1 DSGGAPPSPPPPP
14 PPPPPAGPAGH
25 RGSVGPAG
33 PAAPAASADPGAPR
47 ARASRRVLAVIPA
60 RGGSKG
66 VPGKNTA
73 PVGGTPLVARAVRA
87 CRDAPTVTDVV
98 VSTDS
103 GSVAAAARAAGAHV
117 ISRPAALS
125 GDTASSE
132 AAVLHAL
139 DAFEEL
145 HSLTV
150 DVVLLVQCTSPFLT
164 AGDVESV
171 AAAVASGTADSAL
184 TAAPFHGFLWR
195 RAADGTGGGVNH
207 EASYRPR
214 RQDRPEELLETGAA
228 YAMTTAGFR
237 AARHRFFGRTLP
249 VPADPARVLEID
261 DPHDLARARL
271 LAPLFD
277 TPQGTPPDTPRT
289 ERRTPPAMTV
299 ATTEPRLRTFGPR
312 VAGPG
317 RPVYVVG
324 EIGINHNG
332 DLGTAF
338 ALIDAAVEAG
348 CDAVKF
354 QKRTP
359 EICTPRDQWDVER
372 DTPWGRMTYIDYRH
386 RVEFGEADYL
396 AIDEHC
402 AKRGIAWFASP
413 WDTEAVAFLEKFD
426 PPAHKVAS
434 ACLTD
439 DELLRTLRATG
450 RTVVLSTGMSTPRQ
464 IRHAVEVLGSDSI
477 LLCHAT
483 STYPAKAEELNL
495 RVINTLQEEY
505 PNVPIG
511 YSGHETGLQ
520 TTLAAVALGA
530 TFVER
535 HITLDRAMWGS
546 DQAASVEPGGLARL
560 VRDIRT
566 IETALGDGVKRV
578 YPSELGPMRKLRRIQ
593 GTLPAPA
600 AI

>member
-1 DSGGAPPSPPPPP
+1 M
-14 PPPPPAGPAGH
+14 
-25 RGSVGPAG
+25 
-33 PAAPAASADPGAPR
+33 
-47 ARASRRVLAVIPA
+47 RVLAVVPA

-66 VPGKNTA
+66 VPGKNLA
-73 PVGGTPLVARAVRA
+73 EVAGLPLVARAVLA
-87 CRDAPTVTDVV
+87 CRSAPTVTDVV

-103 GSVAAAARAAGAHV
+103 EAIAAAARAAGADV
-117 ISRPAALS
+117 IARPTAIS

-139 DAFEEL
+139 AAFEEL

-150 DVVLLVQCTSPFLT
+150 DVVLLVQCTSPFLAT
-164 AGDVESV
+164 SDVESV
-171 AAAVASGTADSAL
+171 AVAVASGAADSAL
-184 TAAPFHGFLWR
+184 TVAPFHGFLWR
-195 RAADGTGGGVNH
+195 DAADGSGTGVNH
-207 EASYRPR
+207 DAAYRPR
-214 RQDRPEELLETGAA
+214 RQDRPQDLLETGAA
-228 YAMTTAGFR
+228 YAMDAAGFR
-237 AARHRFFGRTLP
+237 TARHRFFGRTLP
-249 VPADPARVLEID
+249 VATDPARVLEID

-271 LAPLFD
+271 LAPLLD
-277 TPQGTPPDTPRT
+277 PRPGAHPAQPAPEPDAPSSSHPDPQPVPRT
-289 ERRTPPAMTV
+289 SPHRRTPPAMTSTPD
-299 ATTEPRLRTFGPR
+299 ARLRTFGSR
-312 VAGPG
+312 TAGPG

-332 DLGTAF
+332 DLGNAF
-338 ALIDAAVEAG
+338 ALIDAAAEAG

-359 EICTPRDQWDVER
+359 EICTPRDQWDIER

-386 RVEFGEADYL
+386 KVEFGEDEYR
-396 AIDEHC
+396 AIDDHC
-402 AKRGIAWFASP
+402 AKRGIDWFASP

-426 PPAHKVAS
+426 VPAHKVAS
-434 ACLTD
+434 ASLTD
-439 DELLRTLRATG
+439 DELLRALRATG
-450 RTVVLSTGMSTPRQ
+450 RTVVLSTGMSTPQQ
-464 IRHAVEVLGSDSI
+464 IRHAVEVLGSANI

-495 RVINTLQEEY
+495 RVINTLREEY

-530 TFVER
+530 AFVER

-546 DQAASVEPGGLARL
+546 DQAASVEPGGLTRL

-566 IETALGDGVKRV
+566 IETALGDGIKRV
-578 YPSELGPMRKLRRIQ
+578 YESELGPMKKLRRVQ
-593 GTLPAPA
+593 GRLA
-600 AI
+600 AV

>member
-1 DSGGAPPSPPPPP
+1 M
-14 PPPPPAGPAGH
+14 
-25 RGSVGPAG
+25 
-33 PAAPAASADPGAPR
+33 
-47 ARASRRVLAVIPA
+47 IPA

-73 PVGGTPLVARAVRA
+73 PVGGIPLVARAVRA
-87 CRDAPTVTDVV
+87 CRAAPTVTDVV

-103 GSVAAAARAAGAHV
+103 PAVAAAARAAGAAV
-117 ISRPAALS
+117 VTRPAALS

-132 AAVLHAL
+132 AALLHAL
-139 DAFEEL
+139 DSFEEL

-150 DVVLLVQCTSPFLT
+150 DVLLLVQCTSPFLT
-164 AGDVESV
+164 PSDVESV
-171 AAAVASGTADSAL
+171 AAAVASGAADTAL

-195 RAADGTGGGVNH
+195 TEPDGRGAGVNH
-207 EASYRPR
+207 EAAYRPR
-214 RQDRPEELLETGAA
+214 RQDRPAELLETGAA
-228 YAMTTAGFR
+228 YAMDAAGFR
-237 AARHRFFGRTLP
+237 TARHRFFGRTLP

-271 LAPLFD
+271 LAPLLD
-277 TPQGTPPDTPRT
+277 TPHAPDPLPT
-289 ERRTPPAMTV
+289 ERRTPPVMTV
-299 ATTEPRLRTFGPR
+299 ATTDSRQRSFGSR
-312 VAGPG
+312 IAGPG
-317 RPVYVVG
+317 HPVYVVG

-338 ALIDAAVEAG
+338 ALIDAAADAG

-402 AKRGIAWFASP
+402 ARRGIAWFASP

-426 PPAHKVAS
+426 LPAHKVAS
-434 ACLTD
+434 ASLTD
-439 DELLRTLRATG
+439 DELLRALRATG
-450 RTVVLSTGMSTPRQ
+450 RTVVLSTGMSTPKQ
-464 IRHAVEVLGSDSI
+464 IRHAVEVLGSDNI

-495 RVINTLQEEY
+495 RVINTLQDEY

-566 IETALGDGVKRV
+566 IETALGDGVKKV
-578 YPSELGPMRKLRRIQ
+578 YASELGPMKKLRRVQ
-593 GTLPAPA
+593 GQAPA
-600 AI
+600 AV